1 MIQTH
6 LPNPDALTNL
16 KQVKDGQYLFSY
28 LQGSYVHLKSN
39 NGYQTFG
46 TVGGCSKTSLTV
58 ESLEFQKL
66 KNYILNIGLV

>member
-1 MIQTH
+1 MIQTY
-6 LPNPDALTNL
+6 LLNPDAVANL
-16 KQVKDGQYLFSY
+16 KWGRDGQYLFSY

-46 TVGGCSKTSLTV
+46 TVGGCSETSFRV

-66 KNYILNIGLV
+66 KTCPLNIALV